1 MEYASRVKQ
10 IGIYYGKRDRE
21 YKNSKGVVK
30 TVLYTFFVSLFLL
43 LICGSKLFKSEAGG
57 ADGSSYRYLML
68 ICICIFYGLFNS
80 IETVCNERE
89 IIKHEHRSGMYISSY
104 ILGNLFF
111 DFNICL
117 IHATV
122 TWAVVTVRFFT
133 NIIGEEWFLIK
144 IEGYWV
150 TMLLVTFASDA
161 MGLMVSSVVKNAYM
175 AMKVMPFVLILQVG
189 FAGIFKALPD
199 LVRRIS
205 SLTLSKWG
213 VMAINDIVFGSNY
226 IPGDNDPFFT
236 CWMALLLMT
245 VVFIAISII
254 ILQSVDKDE
263 R

>member
-1 MEYASRVKQ
+1 MEYASRVQQ
-10 IGIYYGKRDRE
+10 IGIYYGKRNRE
-21 YKNSKGVVK
+21 YINSKGVVK

-43 LICGSKLFKSEAGG
+43 LICGSELFKSESGG
-57 ADGSSYRYLML
+57 ADGTSYRYLML

-89 IIKHEHRSGMYISSY
+89 IIKHEHRCGMYISSY
-104 ILGNLFF
+104 ILGNVFF

-122 TWAVVTVRFFT
+122 TWAVVIVRFFG
-133 NIIGEEWFLIK
+133 NLIGEDWFFIK
-144 IEGYWV
+144 IIGYWV

-161 MGLMVSSVVKNAYM
+161 LGLMVSSVVKNAYM

-189 FAGIFKALPD
+189 FAGIFMPLPD
-199 LVRRIS
+199 LVSWIS
-205 SLTLSKWG
+205 SLTFSKWG
-213 VMAINDIVFGSNY
+213 VTAINDIVFGSNY
-226 IPGDNDPFFT
+226 LPGDNESFWT
-236 CWMALLLMT
+236 CWAAMLIMT
-245 VVFIAISII
+245 VAFLVLAII

>member
-30 TVLYTFFVSLFLL
+30 TILYTFFVSLFLL
-43 LICGSKLFKSEAGG
+43 LICGSKLFKSEGGG

-104 ILGNLFF
+104 ILGNVFF
-111 DFNICL
+111 DFNICF

-122 TWAVVTVRFFT
+122 TWAVVTVRFFI
-133 NIIGEEWFLIK
+133 NIIGEEWFL
-144 IEGYWV
+144 
-150 TMLLVTFASDA
+150 M
-161 MGLMVSSVVKNAYM
+161 
-175 AMKVMPFVLILQVG
+175 MKVMPFVLILQVG
-189 FAGIFKALPD
+189 FAGIFMALPD
-199 LVRRIS
+199 PVSWIS
-205 SLTLSKWG
+205 NLTLSKWG
-213 VMAINDIVFGSNY
+213 VTAINDIVFGSNY
-226 IPGDNDPFFT
+226 IPGDNDSFFT
-236 CWMALLLMT
+236 CWMAMLFMT
-245 VVFIAISII
+245 VVFLVVSII

>member
-30 TVLYTFFVSLFLL
+30 TILYTFFVSLFLL
-43 LICGSKLFKSEAGG
+43 LICGSKLFKSEGGG

-104 ILGNLFF
+104 IL
-111 DFNICL
+111 
-117 IHATV
+117 
-122 TWAVVTVRFFT
+122 
-133 NIIGEEWFLIK
+133 IIGEEWFLIK
-144 IEGYWV
+144 IIGYWV

-161 MGLMVSSVVKNAYM
+161 LGLMVSSVVKNAYM

-189 FAGIFKALPD
+189 FAGIFMALPD
-199 LVRRIS
+199 PVSWIS

-213 VMAINDIVFGSNY
+213 VTAINDIVFGSNY
-226 IPGDNDPFFT
+226 IPGDNESFFT
-236 CWMALLLMT
+236 CWMAMLFMT
-245 VVFIAISII
+245 VVFLVISII
-254 ILQSVDKDE
+254 ILRSVDKDE

>member
-1 MEYASRVKQ
+1 MEYASRVQQ
-10 IGIYYGKRDRE
+10 IGIYYGKRNRE

-43 LICGSKLFKSEAGG
+43 LICGSQLFKSESGG
-57 ADGSSYRYLML
+57 MDGTSYRYLML

-104 ILGNLFF
+104 ILGNVFF

-122 TWAVVTVRFFT
+122 TWAVVTVRFIG
-133 NIIGEEWFLIK
+133 NIIGEDWFFIK
-144 IEGYWV
+144 IIGYWV

-161 MGLMVSSVVKNAYM
+161 LGLMVSSVVKNAYM

-189 FAGIFKALPD
+189 FAGIFMPLPD
-199 LVRRIS
+199 VVSWIS
-205 SLTLSKWG
+205 SLTFSKWG
-213 VMAINDIVFGSNY
+213 VTAINDIVFGSNY
-226 IPGDNDPFFT
+226 LPGDNESFWT
-236 CWMALLLMT
+236 CWAAMLIMT
-245 VVFIAISII
+245 VAFLVLAII

>member
-80 IETVCNERE
+80 IETVCDERE

-122 TWAVVTVRFFT
+122 TWAGVTVRFFT

-144 IEGYWV
+144 IVGYWV

-189 FAGIFKALPD
+189 FAGIFMALPD
-199 LVRRIS
+199 LVSWIS

-213 VMAINDIVFGSNY
+213 VMAINAIVFGSNY